1 MCIEKWNSFTT
12 STDPVTPK
20 SLHAN
25 SNIKVIGV
33 ITIKKEAIYMR
44 FNQSGRGF
52 FQTLKG

>member
-12 STDPVTPK
+12 GTDRVTPK

-33 ITIKKEAIYMR
+33 ITIKRETIYMR

-52 FQTLKG
+52 FKP

>member
-12 STDPVTPK
+12 GTDPVTPK

-33 ITIKKEAIYMR
+33 ITIKRETIYMR
-44 FNQSGRGF
+44 FNQRGRMF
-52 FQTLKG
+52 FQTLKR